1 MKRFA
6 LYVVLCTC
14 MMTFAG
20 LFSSC
25 SDELDGIQPVL
36 VPDGERIVLDFMPMG
51 MPKGRALTDEEVQ
64 GIPFESE
71 VEKLD
76 IFVFDKDGKCA
87 YHQQETYDK
96 LFPNKGTIVLNRSL
110 KTFIE
115 RMEYTLHLVAN
126 AGTTFDAKLIS
137 TLDELRIAT
146 ERNEKIHLTT
156 VEGETRKRFVMYG
169 VSAPVMLNPVGES
182 TNREVT
188 IELVR
193 EAAKIILELTEGEI
207 KDGASAGT
215 GKYFTFSGG
224 TTFRLAN
231 LQATARYVYD
241 AQDLPEVELIDTEMT
256 SQCVND
262 VQEGANSPRTVT
274 IVTYAYPNNWKTEV
288 ADNMTHLV
296 VKLPYVGTDGNE
308 ITENYYSIPIT
319 DKTEL
324 EANHIYKVSAVINAA
339 GSGTDFTPKSI
350 AGEYKVMEWVE
361 HAINIDGDAEP
372 HYLTFDKDY
381 LLMRG
386 IRVDSIGFAS
396 SHEMVVE
403 LKEAYFYNKYGERK
417 DVNDGNILHIWEN
430 YNKKDDK
437 PAPLDSM
444 RAISDV
450 VTWKDYHGDFVK
462 IECPMPLNNLPHY
475 VTFTVKHKDCGVENC
490 NLQTTITLE
499 QYPTEYISS
508 YFGWHSYRDD
518 FINVTTFN
526 NDGNANEDYDY
537 PLDSRTIE
545 ATTIENL
552 RTHPG
557 KVVRLYKGPKVE
569 YSNGRVSN
577 VDPNVLQ
584 WSYRIQRATAGNNSG
599 PGFFKSKV
607 AKQPEEPDNG
617 IWWSNFWSNGTHSSF
632 TEDKVS
638 LSQFGWRDGSLNLPA
653 PTKQDFNPRI
663 YQVSITSSK
672 KPEYMIQETNGG
684 KDVLMDYDVTQPRLT
699 SEGYTDT
706 DASNLRLVSP
716 VFAVASRLGAVTSGE
731 DITIEDRDGV
741 AVPDNTPGLP
751 KGTDGKPTKLMRI
764 NYLDANDAIN
774 SYDIAKEHC
783 ARYVEVYRQRD
794 KNGNLI
800 LGTQDIVLDN
810 WRLPTPA
817 ELRILIYYQ
826 GNPDAN
832 PDAMDYQLP
841 ANYFWTADPKEPI
854 YNWNH
859 TGNYSKTDVGLR
871 CVHDM
876 TKIMEQIQGN

>member
-6 LYVVLCTC
+6 LYTILCTC

-25 SDELDGIQPVL
+25 SDELDGVQPVL

-51 MPKGRALTDEEVQ
+51 MPKGRALTDEEAQ

-76 IFVFDKDGKCA
+76 IFVFDKDGKCE
-87 YHQQETYDK
+87 YYQQETYDK
-96 LFPNKGTIVLNRSL
+96 LFPNKGTIVLNKSL
-110 KTFIE
+110 TTFAE
-115 RMEYTLHLVAN
+115 GVEYTLHLVAN
-126 AGTTFDAKLIS
+126 AGTTFDAESIL

-169 VSAPVMLNPVGES
+169 VSAPVVLNPGVGS

-193 EAAKIILELTEGEI
+193 EAAKIILELTEGEM
-207 KDGASAGT
+207 KDGTSAGT
-215 GKYFTFSGG
+215 EKYFTFSGG
-224 TTFRLAN
+224 TAFRLAN

-241 AQDLPEVELIDTEMT
+241 AQDLPEDELIDTEIT
-256 SQCVND
+256 SECVND
-262 VQEGANSPRTVT
+262 VQDGANQPRTVT

-296 VKLPYVGTDGNE
+296 VKLPYVGTDNNV

-324 EANHIYKVSAVINAA
+324 EANHIYKISAVIDAA
-339 GSGTDFTPKSI
+339 GSGTDFEPKSI
-350 AGEYKVMEWVE
+350 KGRYEVMDWVE
-361 HAINIDGDAEP
+361 HAVNIDGDAEP

-396 SHEMVVE
+396 SHEMKVE
-403 LKEAYFYNKYGERK
+403 LKEAYFYNKYGQRVDIDIK
-417 DVNDGNILHIWEN
+417 DNNSFHIWTKSN
-430 YNKKDDK
+430 NTSL
-437 PAPLDSM
+437 PDSV
-444 RAISDV
+444 RAISEV
-450 VTWKDYHGDFVK
+450 VTWKDYHDDFVK

-490 NLQTTITLE
+490 NLQATITLE

-518 FINVTTFN
+518 FINVTTFKD
-526 NDGNANEDYDY
+526 DGNVDLYAY
-537 PLDSRTIE
+537 PLSRRTGV

-552 RTHPG
+552 QDPNNSE
-557 KVVRLYKGPKVE
+557 KVVRLYRGPKVA
-569 YSNGRVSN
+569 YNNGTVAS
-577 VDPNVLQ
+577 VDPDELQ
-584 WSYRIQRATAGNNSG
+584 WSYRMQRAAEGNNSG

-607 AKQPEEPDNG
+607 AKQPEEPNGG
-617 IWWSNFWSNGTHSSF
+617 IWWSNSWSAGTHSSF
-632 TEDKVS
+632 TEEKVS
-638 LSQFGWRDGSLNLPA
+638 LSQFGWRGNTLYLPA
-653 PTKQDFNPRI
+653 PADQDFNPRI

-672 KPEYMIQETNGG
+672 KPEYLIQEDYGG
-684 KDVLMDYDVTQPRLT
+684 NEVLMDYDVTQPRLT

-706 DASNLRLVSP
+706 DAANLRLVSP

-731 DITIEDRDGV
+731 EITIEDRDGV
-741 AVPDNTPGLP
+741 AVPNNIPGLP
-751 KGTDGKPTKLMRI
+751 TGADGKPTKLMRI
-764 NYLDANDAIN
+764 NYLDANNAN

-783 ARYVEVYRQRD
+783 ARYVEVYKQRNM
-794 KNGNLI
+794 KGELT
-800 LGTQDIVLDN
+800 GEPDIVLDN

-826 GNPDAN
+826 GSPDYK

-841 ANYFWTADPKEPI
+841 ANYFWTANPNKPI

-859 TGNYSKTDVGLR
+859 SGDYNEKDIGLR

-876 TKIMEQIQGN
+876 TKIIEQIQGN